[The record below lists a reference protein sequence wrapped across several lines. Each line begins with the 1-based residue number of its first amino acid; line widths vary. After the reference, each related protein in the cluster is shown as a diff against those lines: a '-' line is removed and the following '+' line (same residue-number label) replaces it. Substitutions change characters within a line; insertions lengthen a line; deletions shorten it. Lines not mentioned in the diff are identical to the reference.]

1 MTYFGGLACE
11 LGAPLGV
18 GEREILIQLKSL
30 SSALEFE
37 VVHLDAG
44 RCASDAVGY
53 PGMNVVV
60 TTRHDCVVERGSV

>member
-1 MTYFGGLACE
+1 MERWGLACE

-37 VVHLDAG
+37 VVHHDTESLS
-44 RCASDAVGY
+44 SDTVAY
-53 PGMNVVV
+53 PGMNVVI